1 MGDGHPAGCRGV
13 RVPERIGSTPARAR
27 CKTSHNLDLEKEKT
41 MKIKIIRCV
50 PTNPSPEIGKVYE
63 VIRINE
69 RSRDDGGNV
78 YFVKCEGQEVGVLK
92 HEMSIVEE

>member
-1 MGDGHPAGCRGV
+1 MF
-13 RVPERIGSTPARAR
+13 
-27 CKTSHNLDLEKEKT
+27 NLRFGGYFHFGKNHTYVLKKEKT

-50 PTNPSPEIGKVYE
+50 PTNPSPAIGQEYE

-69 RSRDDGGNV
+69 RCRNDGGNV

>member
-1 MGDGHPAGCRGV
+1 
-13 RVPERIGSTPARAR
+13 
-27 CKTSHNLDLEKEKT
+27 

-50 PTNPSPEIGKVYE
+50 PTNPSPAIGQEYE

-69 RSRDDGGNV
+69 RCRNDGGNV